1 MTRTQIKLYY
11 QIFPITDSA
20 GKEIGEIARPVVKI
34 LLNYKH
40 GKIFG
45 PIRTLLDSGSDY
57 NLFPAEIAEILG
69 INLRKGLIKTTEG
82 IGSKRITT
90 YRHSGIKIYIERH
103 SFETSIDFS
112 KEISVPLLGQQGF
125 FDKFKQVTFKRP
137 KEEII
142 ISV

>member
-1 MTRTQIKLYY
+1 MTRTQIKVYY
-11 QIFPITDSA
+11 QIFPVTDSA

-34 LLNYKH
+34 LMNYKH

-69 INLRKGLIKTTEG
+69 ISLHKGLVRITEG
-82 IGSKRITT
+82 IGGKRITG
-90 YRHSGIKIYIERH
+90 YKHSGIKMYIEGH
-103 SFETSIDFS
+103 SLETSIDFS

-125 FDKFKQVTFKRP
+125 FDKFKQITFKRP
-137 KEEII
+137 EEEII
-142 ISV
+142 ITV